1 MKLLDYIDVFSIVK
15 RLNKLSSM
23 KVFLMSNRKT
33 VINVNNMEA

>member
-33 VINVNNMEA
+33 VINLNNMEA